1 MAVDGSARRR
11 LPPRSKRGSA
21 LVFSYMAI
29 AMLVAYG
36 ATIMIQSAVESR
48 AATTKRNLSQAFQW
62 AEAGLDDAAHRLSD
76 PTSGYWANC
85 AALNSALYTVSCT
98 SSDPYRTLRSTG
110 LSTVASVS
118 PSSLQVSRE
127 VELTLRRFIP
137 PDLYDN
143 AIYSAGQVI
152 LNGNAYD
159 VIGDVLSGSTVPITN
174 TDNVQGDIVQDP
186 AVSPL
191 PALDFAQL
199 YALAQSQ
206 GNVYDAARLAQIQQ
220 NQDAFPASFCYD
232 GGTPPD
238 CVPNVNY
245 VTTDLLLN
253 GNIGTIGGLF
263 VVVGNVLTDP
273 EAEGEDSI
281 INGNGQ
287 VEGIVYTTGQFRVNG
302 GGGNLN
308 ISGGILAGTTA
319 RLNGNATVEYNA
331 AYMGAIEN
339 LNINPSVQVVFW
351 RECPPT
357 GC

>member
-1 MAVDGSARRR
+1 MNPSPERR
-11 LPPRSKRGSA
+11 LAPPPDRGSA
-21 LVFSYMAI
+21 LIFSYLAI

-36 ATIMIQSAVESR
+36 STLMIRSAIENR
-48 AATTKRNLSQAFQW
+48 AATMKRDLSQAFQW
-62 AEAGLDDAAHRLSD
+62 AEAGLDDAMHRLSD
-76 PTSGYWANC
+76 PTSGYWSNC
-85 AALNSALYTVSCT
+85 TALNASVYTVQCT

-110 LSTVASVS
+110 LSSLASLS
-118 PSSLQVSRE
+118 TTPLSRQVE
-127 VELTLRRFIP
+127 AMLRRFIP

-143 AIYSAGQVI
+143 ALYAAGQIV
-152 LNGNAYD
+152 LNGNAYS
-159 VIGDVLSGSTVPITN
+159 VAGDVLSGSEVPITN
-174 TDNVQGDIVQDP
+174 TDNVVGDIVQDP
-186 AVSPL
+186 AASPL

-232 GGTPPD
+232 GGTAPD

-273 EAEGEDSI
+273 EADDQDAI
-281 INGNGQ
+281 LNGNGQ
-287 VEGIVYTTGQFRVNG
+287 VEGVIYTTGQFRING

-308 ISGGILAGTTA
+308 ISGAILAGSTA
-319 RLNGNATVEYNA
+319 RLNGNCAVDYNA
-331 AYMGAIEN
+331 AYLQAIED
-339 LNINPSVQVVFW
+339 LHISPSVQTVFW

>member
-1 MAVDGSARRR
+1 MSH
-11 LPPRSKRGSA
+11 SERGAA
-21 LVFSYMAI
+21 LVMSYLAI
-29 AMLVAYG
+29 AMLLAFG
-36 ATIMIQSAVESR
+36 STMMIRSFVENR
-48 AATTKRNLSQAFQW
+48 AATIKRDLSQAFQW

-76 PTSGYWANC
+76 PTSGYWSNC
-85 AALNSALYTVSCT
+85 TALNATMYTVQCL

-110 LSTVASVS
+110 LSAAAAAASVPLS
-118 PSSLQVSRE
+118 RQVE
-127 VELTLRRFIP
+127 IVVRRFIP

-143 AIYSAGQVI
+143 AIYAAGQII

-159 VIGDVLSGSTVPITN
+159 VIGDVLSGSTVPMTN
-174 TDNVQGDIVQDP
+174 TNNVQGDIVQDP
-186 AVSPL
+186 AASPL

-206 GNVYDAARLAQIQQ
+206 GNVYDADRLADIQQ
-220 NQDAFPASFCYD
+220 HQDSFPTSFCY
-232 GGTPPD
+232 GVGTAPD

-273 EAEGEDSI
+273 AAEGEDAI
-281 INGNGQ
+281 LNGNGQ
-287 VEGIVYTTGQFRVNG
+287 VEGVIYTTGQFRING

-308 ISGGILAGTTA
+308 ISGAILSGTTA
-319 RLNGNATVEYNA
+319 RLNGNCTVEYNA
-331 AYMGAIEN
+331 AYMEAIED
-339 LNINPSVQVVFW
+339 LNISPSVQMVFW